1 MKSYCSYTQGT
12 AARQEH
18 LYEGKYFVCH
28 CARCTDPTELGTHL
42 SSVLCQRCK
51 AQQRDAYIVH
61 HHDTD
66 QWKCTDCHT
75 ITGSSSI
82 QQVLGMARLDVYST
96 GMDVTKQEDFIETYS
111 KLLSPN
117 HYLVL
122 EMKQKLAAIL
132 RNICDNSPR
141 SEEKVLQRKME
152 LCRDILPV
160 LRVLQPGISR
170 MTGLYK
176 QSLQSERFYYK
187 KYH

>member
-1 MKSYCSYTQGT
+1 MQGT

-18 LYEGKYFVCH
+18 LLEGKYFVCH
-28 CARCTDPTELGTHL
+28 CARCSDPTELGTHL
-42 SSVLCQRCK
+42 SSLRCQKCK
-51 AQQRDAYIVH
+51 AHQHDAYIVH
-61 HHDTD
+61 HHYTD
-66 QWKCTDCHT
+66 QWKCTDCQK
-75 ITGSSSI
+75 IMSSSEV

-96 GMDVTKQEDFIETYS
+96 GMDVTKQENFIQTYS
-111 KLLSPN
+111 QLLSPN

-141 SEEKVLQRKME
+141 PIENVLQRKME

-170 MTGLYK
+170 MTGIYK
-176 QSLQSERFYYK
+176 PASPV
-187 KYH
+187 